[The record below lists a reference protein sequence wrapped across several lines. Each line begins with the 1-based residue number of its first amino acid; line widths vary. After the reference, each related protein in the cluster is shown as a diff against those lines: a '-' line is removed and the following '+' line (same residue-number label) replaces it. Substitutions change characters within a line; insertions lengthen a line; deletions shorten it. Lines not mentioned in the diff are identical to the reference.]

1 MVSVGHDTGAA
12 VALLI
17 DNYHRLGLKH
27 RYFNFGD
34 ALYSGQDIAD
44 ALARASGREVV
55 FNTPTKFGEPSSD
68 YDRVSKS
75 TGISSLP
82 G

>member
-17 DNYHRLGLKH
+17 ENYYRLGLRHKH
-27 RYFNFGD
+27 FNFGD

-44 ALARASGREVV
+44 ALAKVRQRALS
-55 FNTPTKFGEPSSD
+55 
-68 YDRVSKS
+68 
-75 TGISSLP
+75 P
-82 G
+82 GATQKVGC